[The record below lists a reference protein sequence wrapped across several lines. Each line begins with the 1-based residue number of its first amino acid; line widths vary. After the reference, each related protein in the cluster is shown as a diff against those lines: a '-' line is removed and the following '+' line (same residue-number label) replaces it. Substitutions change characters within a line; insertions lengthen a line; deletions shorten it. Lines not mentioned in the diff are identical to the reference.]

1 MFLVIGG
8 LSMMSH
14 HYTLGNIK
22 SRTVGDGQHG
32 TARWATDKEIRQT
45 YAHVPFKVREWRK
58 GQNLPTEQGLILGCK
73 GQPQE
78 LTALV
83 DSDDIHCL
91 MIGASGIG
99 KTAFFL
105 YPNLEYACASGMSWL
120 ALDSKGDL
128 ARNYGTIAKN
138 CYGYNVS
145 VIDLRNPTRSNGNNL
160 LTLVNRYMD
169 IARKDPKNLAARAK
183 AEKYAKILAKTIV
196 NPDGDDSNR
205 GQNAFFYDAAEGLL
219 TSVILML
226 AEFLPPD
233 EAHPQERRHIVSVF
247 KLVQDLLEPSKVKG
261 KSHFQ
266 LLMSKLPPDH
276 KARWFAGAALN
287 SAEQAMAS
295 VMSTVLSRLNAFLDS
310 ELEQVLC
317 FDSSIDAEKFASEK
331 SAIFLILPEE
341 DTTKNF
347 MAGLMIQN
355 LSRELFAV
363 ADENGGKLQ
372 NRVVLYCDEFGTMP
386 PFDVLPLFSAG
397 RSRRLT
403 LVPII
408 QSLAQLEK
416 NYGKEGSE
424 IIQDNCQDTIF
435 GGFAP
440 NSQTAEVLSK
450 ALGNRTVLSGSVSR
464 GKNDPSQSL
473 QMMERPLLTPDEQK
487 SIPKGNFIVQ
497 KTGQHPMRTL
507 LRLFLEWGI
516 TFEEPYIVPERA
528 DRAVA
533 YANRE
538 DLERNLPQSSKAE
551 NADMRGAY
559 AVSGSG
565 GIAHEPA
572 VDKPRRRGGKQM
584 KTYGEE
590 DL

>member
-1 MFLVIGG
+1 MFLAIGG

-32 TARWATDKEIRQT
+32 TARWATDKEIKQT
-45 YAHVPFKVREWRK
+45 YAHVPFKVREWRR
-58 GQNLPTEQGLILGCK
+58 GQNLPKEQGLILGCK

-145 VIDLRNPTRSNGNNL
+145 VIDLRNPTRSDGNNL

-233 EAHPQERRHIVSVF
+233 KEHPQERRHIVSVF

-266 LLMSKLPPDH
+266 LLMGKLPPDH
-276 KARWFAGAALN
+276 L
-287 SAEQAMAS
+287 
-295 VMSTVLSRLNAFLDS
+295 
-310 ELEQVLC
+310 
-317 FDSSIDAEKFASEK
+317 
-331 SAIFLILPEE
+331 
-341 DTTKNF
+341 
-347 MAGLMIQN
+347 
-355 LSRELFAV
+355 
-363 ADENGGKLQ
+363 
-372 NRVVLYCDEFGTMP
+372 
-386 PFDVLPLFSAG
+386 
-397 RSRRLT
+397 RRT
-403 LVPII
+403 
-408 QSLAQLEK
+408 
-416 NYGKEGSE
+416 
-424 IIQDNCQDTIF
+424 
-435 GGFAP
+435 
-440 NSQTAEVLSK
+440 
-450 ALGNRTVLSGSVSR
+450 
-464 GKNDPSQSL
+464 
-473 QMMERPLLTPDEQK
+473 
-487 SIPKGNFIVQ
+487 
-497 KTGQHPMRTL
+497 
-507 LRLFLEWGI
+507 
-516 TFEEPYIVPERA
+516 RA
-528 DRAVA
+528 
-533 YANRE
+533 
-538 DLERNLPQSSKAE
+538 
-551 NADMRGAY
+551 
-559 AVSGSG
+559 
-565 GIAHEPA
+565 
-572 VDKPRRRGGKQM
+572 
-584 KTYGEE
+584 
-590 DL
+590 